1 LSYTLGQAAKATGK
15 SKTTISKAIQ
25 SGKISAEKQENGSY
39 QIDPSELH
47 RVYPVTSPSVPLDT
61 PLETPVYT
69 QRMFEL
75 EVLLKA
81 SEQRQ
86 ADLVQRITDIE
97 EDRDQWRVQANRLL
111 SHRGESREGI
121 WAKFVK
127 RFGLS

>member
-15 SKTTISKAIQ
+15 SKTTISKAIH

-47 RVYPVTSPSVPLDT
+47 RVYPVTSPSGPLDT

-86 ADLVQRITDIE
+86 ADLVQRITEIE

-111 SHRGESREGI
+111 SHREESREGI
-121 WAKFVK
+121 WAKLVK